1 MAQVV
6 LKQLT
11 KRFDEVV
18 AVDGIDLH
26 INDKELVVLVGPSGC
41 GKTTTLRM
49 VAGLESITAGDI
61 SIGERVVNQVAP
73 KDRNVAMVFQNYA
86 LYPHMTVYKNMEF
99 GLKMRRMPKPERMER
114 IKKAAGI
121 LGIEELMHRKPAQLS
136 GGQRQ
141 RVAVGRAIVRDP
153 QVFLFDEPLSNLDA
167 KLRVTMRTELVKL
180 HQRLEATMIYVTH
193 DQVEAM
199 MMGDRIVVMNDG
211 RIQQVGPPLEVYN
224 SPANQFVAAF
234 IGSPP
239 MNFLKAQLA
248 EREGRLAIQVGTEQ
262 LTLSPEQ
269 HSRYSEMGE
278 ISTTLG
284 IRPEH
289 VVVNNSQSSTD
300 LSGTVIVAQPLGAET
315 LVELECH
322 GQELIAKVS
331 SEHHFSRQQQVGIGI
346 DLNHIQLFDSDSGEV
361 LG

>member
-18 AVDGIDLH
+18 AVDDIDLH
-26 INDKELVVLVGPSGC
+26 IEDKELIVLVGPSGC

-49 VAGLESITAGDI
+49 VAGLESITAGEI
-61 SIGERVVNQVAP
+61 SIGENVVNQVAP

-99 GLKMRRMPKPERMER
+99 GLKMRRIPKAEREQR
-114 IKKAAGI
+114 IAAAADI
-121 LGIEELMHRKPAQLS
+121 LGIGELMKRKPAQLS

-153 QVFLFDEPLSNLDA
+153 EVFLFDEPLSNLDA

-180 HQRLEATMIYVTH
+180 HERLEATMIYVTH

-199 MMGDRIVVMNDG
+199 MMGDRIVVMNEG
-211 RIQQVGPPLEVYN
+211 KIQQVGPPLEVYN
-224 SPANQFVAAF
+224 SPANRFVAAF

-239 MNFLKAQLA
+239 MNFLRAKLTGPSQIEIGSQQLNLTSHSID
-248 EREGRLAIQVGTEQ
+248 GDYVGLPVTF
-262 LTLSPEQ
+262 
-269 HSRYSEMGE
+269 GV
-278 ISTTLG
+278 
-284 IRPEH
+284 RPEH
-289 VVVNNSQSSTD
+289 IEVVERSAED
-300 LSGTVIVAQPLGAET
+300 LDGMVVVAQPLGLPWGLPLA
-315 LVELECH
+315 LALGALLPELA
-322 GQELIAKVS
+322 LLPA
-331 SEHHFSRQQQVGIGI
+331 
-346 DLNHIQLFDSDSGEV
+346 
-361 LG
+361 